1 MKIYTII
8 YLLTL
13 ALSSCAKSPSLEP
26 THEPDPEQLKD
37 TVSLAQL
44 NELIS
49 LANFGDTVY
58 IEPAVYII
66 NGKINM
72 VPGVTLKGLTSTK
85 PIFDATSKGSELFEI
100 LYNSEEVNN
109 CTFKNIAFYNIK
121 MKFSP
126 TTDYA
131 IKNVVF
137 DDCLF
142 DFGKRKP
149 GTDEKSY
156 TNDAYIIFVKIEYSA
171 IKNCTFL
178 RREGNDG
185 RGIQNKYTRNTIIE
199 YNNWGGSDPE
209 LTGYFV
215 TAINE
220 RGTNTF
226 IRHNTIAKHPTWA
239 PLEKQDH
246 GIYAL
251 DFNRVNITSNTISGW
266 PPNGS
271 GGSIKARNGENIII
285 ENNTFETSG
294 ILLYVYETSKIQQH
308 LKNVVIKDN
317 KIDIIGGDSSASIYN
332 GIGYWTDTD
341 YRNEFSIR
349 IEGNTIKNG
358 YCIAKTGRINVDG
371 FNANGGG
378 FYNNTCLEI
387 HIISDISH
395 SGNTAKIVEY

>member
-1 MKIYTII
+1 MT
-8 YLLTL
+8 TE
-13 ALSSCAKSPSLEP
+13 SS
-26 THEPDPEQLKD
+26 
-37 TVSLAQL
+37 
-44 NELIS
+44 
-49 LANFGDTVY
+49 
-58 IEPAVYII
+58 
-66 NGKINM
+66 
-72 VPGVTLKGLTSTK
+72 
-85 PIFDATSKGSELFEI
+85 
-100 LYNSEEVNN
+100 
-109 CTFKNIAFYNIK
+109 
-121 MKFSP
+121 
-126 TTDYA
+126 
-131 IKNVVF
+131 
-137 DDCLF
+137 LF
-142 DFGKRKP
+142 DYGKRQP

-156 TNDAYIIFVKIEYSA
+156 TNDSYIVFVKIEDSA

-209 LTGYFV
+209 STGYFV

-220 RGTNTF
+220 RGTNTM
-226 IRHNTIAKHPTWA
+226 IRHNTITKHPIWA

-251 DFNRVNITSNTISGW
+251 DFDGINITDNTISGW

-271 GGSIKARNGENIII
+271 GGSIKARNGQNIII

-294 ILLYVYETSKIQQH
+294 ILLYVYETSKIQQQ
-308 LKNVVIKDN
+308 LKNVIIKDN

-349 IEGNTIKNG
+349 IEGNAINNG
-358 YCIAKTGRINVDG
+358 YCIAKTSRINVDG